1 MSNKRYYWLKLK
13 DNFFNE
19 KAIKKLRKIA
29 GGDTYTIIYLK
40 LLLKSMKTGGKLYF
54 DGIED
59 NFCEELALDIDEDD
73 ENVKVT
79 FMYLQR
85 VGLLKEINE
94 REIELTEMHGMVGSE
109 TSSAA
114 RVRKHRQIKN
124 EQQKA
129 LQCNTPALQ
138 CNSDVT
144 KCNTEIEI
152 ELDKEIEL
160 DNRTIDINNTKEIKK
175 EINKE
180 RKKERKEPE
189 KQRKE
194 NVISFNQLIENYTE
208 NQQLRDELKEH
219 LKVRKNKKAALT
231 NRAIELS
238 LKKLD
243 DLAANDAEK
252 IQMVQNAIMSGWTT
266 FYPLKADEK
275 QKMGGNAS
283 YDMRRY
289 EKSANVFEPPDESSM
304 SLSEFMKNPKSKSRK
319 DLIDVEV
326 LND

>member
-59 NFCEELALDIDEDD
+59 NFCKELALDIDEDD

-124 EQQKA
+124 EKQKA
-129 LQCNTPALQ
+129 LQCNTQALQ

-175 EINKE
+175 ESKKE
-180 RKKERKEPE
+180 RKKERKDPE
-189 KQRKE
+189 RAKE
-194 NVISFNQLIENYTE
+194 NIKSFNELIDNYTPNE
-208 NQQLRDELKEH
+208 QLRKELKEH

-243 DLAANDAEK
+243 DLASNDAEK
-252 IQMVQNAIMSGWTT
+252 IKMVQNAIMSGWTT

-275 QKMGGNAS
+275 KKMGTRPS
-283 YDMRRY
+283 YNMNSY
-289 EKSANVFEPPDESSM
+289 ESHNIFEDLYEESKAKKDFIDCEANGYE
-304 SLSEFMKNPKSKSRK
+304 
-319 DLIDVEV
+319 
-326 LND
+326 

>member
-59 NFCEELALDIDEDD
+59 NFCKELALDIDEDD

-124 EQQKA
+124 EKQKA
-129 LQCNTPALQ
+129 LQCNTQALQ

-175 EINKE
+175 ESKKE
-180 RKKERKEPE
+180 RKKERKDPE
-189 KQRKE
+189 RAKE
-194 NVISFNQLIENYTE
+194 NIKSFNELIDNYTPNE
-208 NQQLRDELKEH
+208 QLRKELKEH

-243 DLAANDAEK
+243 DLASNDAEK
-252 IQMVQNAIMSGWTT
+252 IKMVQNAIMSGWTT
-266 FYPLKADEK
+266 FYPLKEDEK
-275 QKMGGNAS
+275 KLNKSKPS
-283 YDMRRY
+283 YDLNAYEHRRFEEAY
-289 EKSANVFEPPDESSM
+289 ERGNSDEAYY
-304 SLSEFMKNPKSKSRK
+304 R
-319 DLIDVEV
+319 LIHGVD
-326 LND
+326 

>member
-59 NFCEELALDIDEDD
+59 NFCKELALDIDEDD

-94 REIELTEMHGMVGSE
+94 REIELTEINGMVGSE

-152 ELDKEIEL
+152 ELDKDIEL
-160 DNRTIDINNTKEIKK
+160 DNRNIDINNTKEIKK

-194 NVISFNQLIENYTE
+194 NVISFNQIIENYTS
-208 NQQLRDELKEH
+208 NQQLRNELKAH

-243 DLAANDAEK
+243 DLASNDAEK

-275 QKMGGNAS
+275 KKMGTRPS
-283 YDMRRY
+283 YNMNSYKSHNIFEDLY
-289 EKSANVFEPPDESSM
+289 EESKAKKDFIDCEANGYE
-304 SLSEFMKNPKSKSRK
+304 
-319 DLIDVEV
+319 
-326 LND
+326 

>member
-59 NFCEELALDIDEDD
+59 NFCKELALDIDEDD

-94 REIELTEMHGMVGSE
+94 REIELTEINGMVGSE

-152 ELDKEIEL
+152 ELDKDIEL

-175 EINKE
+175 EMNKE
-180 RKKERKEPE
+180 RKKEIKESE
-189 KQRKE
+189 RAKE
-194 NVISFNQLIENYTE
+194 NVISFNQLIENYTD
-208 NQQLRDELKEH
+208 NVQLRDELKAH

-243 DLAANDAEK
+243 DLASNDAEK
-252 IQMVQNAIMSGWTT
+252 IKMVQNAIMSGWTT

-275 QKMGGNAS
+275 QKMGSNPS
-283 YDMRRY
+283 YDMEGY
-289 EKSANVFEPPDESSM
+289 
-304 SLSEFMKNPKSKSRK
+304 KNSND
-319 DLIDVEV
+319 DLQRL
-326 LND
+326 LNDWSG

>member
-59 NFCEELALDIDEDD
+59 NFCKELALDIDEDD

-129 LQCNTPALQ
+129 LQCNTQALQ

-152 ELDKEIEL
+152 EIDKEIEL

-175 EINKE
+175 EMNKE

-189 KQRKE
+189 RAKE
-194 NVISFNQLIENYTE
+194 NVKSFNELIDNYTDNE
-208 NQQLRDELKEH
+208 QLRKELKEH

-243 DLAANDAEK
+243 DLASNDAEK

-275 QKMGGNAS
+275 QKMGNRPS
-283 YDMRRY
+283 YNINSYKSHNIFEDMY
-289 EKSANVFEPPDESSM
+289 EESKAKKQFIDCEANEYE
-304 SLSEFMKNPKSKSRK
+304 
-319 DLIDVEV
+319 
-326 LND
+326 

>member
-59 NFCEELALDIDEDD
+59 NFCKELALDIDEDD

-129 LQCNTPALQ
+129 LQCNTQALQ

-144 KCNTEIEI
+144 KCNTEIEK

-160 DNRTIDINNTKEIKK
+160 DNRTIDTNNTKEIKK

-189 KQRKE
+189 RAKE
-194 NVISFNQLIENYTE
+194 NVKSFNELIDNYTDNE
-208 NQQLRDELKEH
+208 QLRKELKEH

-243 DLAANDAEK
+243 DLASNDAEK

-266 FYPLKADEK
+266 FYPLKEDEK
-275 QKMGGNAS
+275 KLNKSKPS
-283 YDMRRY
+283 YDLNAYEHRRFEEAY
-289 EKSANVFEPPDESSM
+289 ERGNSDEAYY
-304 SLSEFMKNPKSKSRK
+304 R
-319 DLIDVEV
+319 LIHGVD
-326 LND
+326 